1 MVKEREGTMKQSLAF
16 SVIVLLAVFAILS
29 LSPDQSGAVG
39 SGKVLTWQGG
49 GAGQVV
55 FEGKE
60 HAEKGYVCND
70 CHSGLFSMKKGAAS
84 MTMAAMNKGEYCGAC
99 HNGKTAFGTEDK
111 SKCHECHGKQHRHHG
126 GHDDHN
132 DDKKHRKHHD
142 D

>member
-1 MVKEREGTMKQSLAF
+1 MKKTT
-16 SVIVLLAVFAILS
+16 VIVLITLAVVSAFLFPVPS
-29 LSPDQSGAVG
+29 SAVE
-39 SGKVLTWQGG
+39 SGKVLIWQGG

-60 HAEKGYVCND
+60 HAEKGYGCKD
-70 CHSGLFSMKKGAAS
+70 CHPGLFSMKKGASA
-84 MTMAAMNKGEYCGAC
+84 MTMAAMNKGQFCGAC
-99 HNGKTAFGTEDK
+99 HNGKTTFGTDDK

-126 GHDDHN
+126 GHDDHD

>member
-1 MVKEREGTMKQSLAF
+1 MKKTM
-16 SVIVLLAVFAILS
+16 VIVLITLAVVSAVLF
-29 LSPDQSGAVG
+29 LSPVPSSAVG
-39 SGKVLTWQGG
+39 SGATITWQGG

-99 HNGKTAFGTEDK
+99 HNGKTAFGTGDK

-126 GHDDHN
+126 GHDEHN